1 MRRTGQEFIRFIVI
15 GIINTFNYYVIY
27 LLLHAVAAFSYMSSH
42 IIAFLVSFVLS
53 FFLNSYFTFKVKPT
67 LVKFLTFPLSQAFNF
82 SISSLFMYVFVE
94 YFHISSTITPILAVC
109 ITVPMTFV
117 VTGKILK
124 KESVSG

>member
-15 GIINTFNYYVIY
+15 GVINTFNYYMIY
-27 LLLHAVAAFSYMSSH
+27 LLLHAMAVFSYMYSH
-42 IIAFLVSFVLS
+42 VIAFLFSFVLS

-67 LVKFLTFPLSQAFNF
+67 LVKFLKFPLSQAFNF

-94 YFHISSTITPILAVC
+94 YFHISSTITPILAVF
-109 ITVPMTFV
+109 ITVPMTFIL
-117 VTGKILK
+117 TGKILK